1 MGTTGGSTFADR
13 VVAASRR
20 AESLICVGLDP
31 DFNRF
36 PAHLRALGPK
46 DAIIQFNKAI
56 IDATADIACAFKPNL
71 AFYLAYGIPGLEAL
85 VATRAMIPAD
95 IPTILD
101 CKAGDVG
108 STASRYAK
116 GIFDEWGF
124 DGVTVNPFLGED
136 SLAPFLAYP
145 DRGVIVLCKTSN
157 PGSGEWQDL
166 QVGDDGEPLFL
177 NLASRIARWSA
188 DYPATVGLVVGATYP
203 EQLAQVRQRCPTL
216 PILLPGVGAQAGDVH
231 TAVESG
237 LDAAGGGLIV
247 TASRSIIYAGSG
259 ADFAER
265 ARDAAIMLR
274 DDVNAVRSSKVPT
287 GA

>member
-1 MGTTGGSTFADR
+1 MTNISTFAER
-13 VVAASRR
+13 VAAASQR
-20 AESLICVGLDP
+20 ANSLVCVGLDP

-36 PAHLRALGPK
+36 PAHLRELGPK
-46 DAIIQFNKAI
+46 DAIIRFNEAI
-56 IDATADIACAFKPNL
+56 IDATKDVVCAYKPNL

-85 VATRAMIPAD
+85 VETRAMIPAEV
-95 IPTILD
+95 PAILD
-101 CKAGDVG
+101 AKSGDVG

-124 DGVTVNPFLGED
+124 DAVTVNPFLGED

-166 QVGDDGEPLFL
+166 EVGDAGEPLFL
-177 NLASRIARWSA
+177 KLASRIARWGR

-203 EQLAQVRQRCPTL
+203 EQLAQVRERCPSL
-216 PILLPGVGAQAGDVH
+216 PILLPGIGAQAGDVEA
-231 TAVESG
+231 AVAAG
-237 LDAAGGGLIV
+237 LDAAGGNLIV

-265 ARDAAIMLR
+265 ARVAAITLR
-274 DDVNAVRSSKVPT
+274 DGANAVRTSRV
-287 GA
+287 GAAA